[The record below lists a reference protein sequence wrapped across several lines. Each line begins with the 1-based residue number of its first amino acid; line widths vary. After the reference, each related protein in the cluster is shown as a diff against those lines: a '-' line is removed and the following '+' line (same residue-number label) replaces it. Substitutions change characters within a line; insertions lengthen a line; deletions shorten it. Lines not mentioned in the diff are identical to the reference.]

1 MQNLPNTPDFRSKDF
16 LIGHMR
22 QIMDFYYPNCINKTD
37 GGYYNEYRDDGRIT
51 DHVTQHIVSTARFIF
66 NFSLG
71 AGILNRPD
79 FAEAAAHGVRHLTEV
94 HWDRQYGGYFWVLDG
109 RQPRDAT
116 KLCYGHAFVLL
127 AYACALKAGLPDM
140 RRKLDETFDLLE
152 EHFWSAADQLY
163 VDEISRDWSEVLP
176 YRGQNAN
183 MHMTEAMIAA
193 FEASGE
199 TKYLDRAEILA
210 RRICVDLAA
219 HAGDLVW
226 EHYRADWSVDW
237 DYNKDNPKHMFR
249 PYGYTPGHFT
259 EWTKLLLLLERYRA
273 ADWMLPRARHL
284 YDAALARSADL
295 ENGGMHYTFGPDGKL
310 HDLDKYH
317 WVHCETVAAAA
328 CLAVRT
334 GEERFWQDYDRL
346 WAYSWKHLIDQERGC
361 WYRILTPDGR
371 RYDDLKSPPA
381 KTDYHPFG
389 ACFEILRV
397 TGHLG

>member
-1 MQNLPNTPDFRSKDF
+1 
-16 LIGHMR
+16 
-22 QIMDFYYPNCINKTD
+22 
-37 GGYYNEYRDDGRIT
+37 
-51 DHVTQHIVSTARFIF
+51 
-66 NFSLG
+66 
-71 AGILNRPD
+71 
-79 FAEAAAHGVRHLTEV
+79 
-94 HWDRQYGGYFWVLDG
+94 
-109 RQPRDAT
+109 
-116 KLCYGHAFVLL
+116 
-127 AYACALKAGLPDM
+127 
-140 RRKLDETFDLLE
+140 
-152 EHFWSAADQLY
+152 
-163 VDEISRDWSEVLP
+163 
-176 YRGQNAN
+176 
-183 MHMTEAMIAA
+183 MTEALIAA

-210 RRICVDLAA
+210 RRVCVDLAE

-284 YDAALARSADL
+284 YDAAIARSADL